1 MLKLLKKAK
10 IVFLVMFAVFV
21 LSYGTGYLAGKL
33 GWGDYSKYTKT
44 GFFQLNRNLEYKV
57 PLLGKLL
64 RTYKNWHN
72 PELFKFLSTKNRR
85 GLVLLIFFNNFVVS
99 NFTMALRAMLIL
111 PLLFYPFSKF
121 FQGMVFAQTPFT
133 PHMAA
138 VFIGEFG
145 GYFLVMCAALSCTI
159 WTVFYSRF
167 YFSSR
172 KEAFGSGLKLLG
184 FMYLIS
190 GLFILLASII
200 EASFMLNLLGN

>member
-1 MLKLLKKAK
+1 MFRLLKKAK
-10 IVFLVMFAVFV
+10 IIFLVMIAVFI
-21 LSYGTGYLAGKL
+21 LSYGTGFLTGKL

-44 GFFQLNRNLEYKV
+44 GLFQLNRNLEYKV

-72 PELFKFLSTKNRR
+72 SKLFKFLSTKNSK
-85 GLVLLIFFNNFVVS
+85 GLMFLIFINNFFVS
-99 NFTMALRAMLIL
+99 NFTMALRALLIL

-121 FQGMVFAQTPFT
+121 FQGMVFAQSPFT
-133 PHMAA
+133 SHMAA

-145 GYFLVMCAALSCTI
+145 GYFLVICAAFSCTI

-167 YFSSR
+167 SFSSR
-172 KEAFGSGLKLLG
+172 KEALGSGLKLLG

-190 GLFILLASII
+190 GPFILIASVI
-200 EASFMLNLLGN
+200 EASFMLNMF